1 MVLLRKPSEYFKED
15 GNISVEN
22 SVKNLA
28 ETGEVEVN
36 TFSEAFNLFKE
47 NISKIETLSEY
58 SETLDDY
65 KLNIEKVNF
74 LSEKIESI
82 ETEIQNFLTRK
93 DLDIAVMSQLFV
105 VEQSIKD
112 IQSKVKSINQR
123 TLTEIRLDAS
133 NLTKVVNNFIND
145 EVPKYRKSLV
155 ETEVRTS
162 NLCRELEDTVNQTV
176 SDINEFVDNKYEEVS
191 GLIVE
196 INESIVRNESYL
208 KSRNQTLEDLQE
220 HILTTFSE
228 INLEKI
234 EKKNREL
241 SKKIRYIEEVF
252 EKFDENKILNENLL
266 SEPPST
272 TNQDPLT
279 PLDKNFVTLDQL
291 QEHYRLFINRIQQQ
305 LASIGGSGETKLKYL
320 DDIVG
325 IATNPSVYDGKFL
338 RYYDSK
344 KSFEFSEVVL
354 DYASASGYASTAG
367 IATYAPNAGVATYAP
382 NAGIA
387 TYAPNAGIATYAP
400 NAGIATYAPDS
411 GISTALKTQRDFSIS
426 GDVATASSVSFNGT
440 SNVNLSVAL
449 STNFSA
455 NTLGIITASQFSTG
469 LTGIGI
475 NTDTISGPSI
485 IFIDP
490 SPVGV
495 GTTSGI
501 VRIKGDLYVDG
512 TQFVV
517 NSSTI
522 ELADLRVGIATTVG
536 TNLLLHGG
544 GIGIGSANILKT
556 FTYNSASDS
565 LKSSENLDIVI
576 GKTYKIDGTDALS
589 STTLGSGVTNSS
601 LTSVGKLINLSVDSN
616 GISTLGTV
624 KISSGTIES
633 TTGTAVTFIGNL
645 TGIASTATNV
655 IGGIASVANLRVTGI
670 STFGNASIGIKIDGT
685 TGIITSNTGT
695 AVTFFG
701 NLTGTATTAGFAQT
715 AFSLDTTATS
725 KLNVAFAQTAG
736 IATNLKGS
744 DVNVIPYQAG
754 INSTSFLPTGSSGN
768 FLRSNG
774 SGAAPSWVTLPSSSI
789 GIDSIGNNT
798 SQFPLFVTGIGSTG
812 SLGVNTSLFSFV
824 PQSTNPRLGIG
835 TGDPKFNLDVNGNGR
850 FTGIVSASNL
860 VISGL
865 STFGNSTT
873 GIKIDGTTGIITSN
887 TGTAVTFVGNLTG
900 TASTAS
906 FATTSTNV
914 IGGIASVSSLFV
926 NTLGI
931 STLGIV
937 VISAGIIT
945 ATSSGIVTYFGD
957 GSKLSNIG
965 ASISTNTSNQAQFIT
980 YVTGTGATSGLGVTT
995 AGLVFNP
1002 SSNSLGIGTTNPTS
1016 KLYVNGDVFVTGII
1030 TSTDFNSASDIRLK
1044 ENIQK
1049 IDNPIDK
1056 IIRIEGVTFD
1066 WKSSNKSSMGVIAQN
1081 IEKVLPQLVNGE
1093 DSKTVNYNGII
1104 GLLIECVKTQ
1114 QEQIDNLNIRL
1125 DDLSK

>member
-15 GNISVEN
+15 ENISVDN
-22 SVKNLA
+22 IVKNLV
-28 ETGEVEVN
+28 ESSEVEVN

-47 NISKIETLSEY
+47 NVSKIETLSEY

-74 LSEKIESI
+74 LSEKIEGI
-82 ETEIQNFLTRK
+82 ETEIENFLTRK

-155 ETEVRTS
+155 ETEVRSS
-162 NLCRELEDTVNQTV
+162 NLCRELESNVNQTV
-176 SDINEFVDNKYEEVS
+176 TNINEFVDNKYDEVS

-266 SEPPST
+266 AEPPST
-272 TNQDPLT
+272 NNQDPLT

-338 RYYDSK
+338 RYK
-344 KSFEFSEVVL
+344 HEIKAFEFSEVVL
-354 DYASASGYASTAG
+354 DYANLSGYASTAG
-367 IATYAPNAGVATYAP
+367 IATYATNASIATYAT

-387 TYAPNAGIATYAP
+387 TYATDA
-400 NAGIATYAPDS
+400 
-411 GISTALKTQRDFSIS
+411 GISTALKNARDFSIS
-426 GDVATASSVSFNGT
+426 GDVATASPVSFNGT
-440 SNVNLSVAL
+440 NNVNLSVAL

-475 NTDTISGPSI
+475 NTDTISGPSV

-490 SPVGV
+490 SPAGV

-512 TQFVV
+512 NQFVV

-536 TNLLLHGG
+536 TNFLLDGG

-556 FTYNSASDS
+556 FTYNQASDS
-565 LKSSENLDIVI
+565 LKSSENLDINT
-576 GKTYKIDGTDALS
+576 GKTYKIDGTNVLS

-601 LTSVGKLINLSVDSN
+601 LTSVGTLISLSV
-616 GISTLGTV
+616 
-624 KISSGTIES
+624 
-633 TTGTAVTFIGNL
+633 GNVNS
-645 TGIASTATNV
+645 TGIITATKFVGSVGFATTATNV
-655 IGGIASVANLRVTGI
+655 IGGIASVSQLSVSGFSTVGVLTATKIGIGTTNPTSELFVIGNSNISGIVTIGAGNTGI
-670 STFGNASIGIKIDGT
+670 SINGT
-685 TGIITSNTGT
+685 TGIITS
-695 AVTFFG
+695 
-701 NLTGTATTAGFAQT
+701 
-715 AFSLDTTATS
+715 
-725 KLNVAFAQTAG
+725 
-736 IATNLKGS
+736 
-744 DVNVIPYQAG
+744 
-754 INSTSFLPTGSSGN
+754 
-768 FLRSNG
+768 
-774 SGAAPSWVTLPSSSI
+774 
-789 GIDSIGNNT
+789 
-798 SQFPLFVTGIGSTG
+798 
-812 SLGVNTSLFSFV
+812 
-824 PQSTNPRLGIG
+824 
-835 TGDPKFNLDVNGNGR
+835 
-850 FTGIVSASNL
+850 
-860 VISGL
+860 ISG
-865 STFGNSTT
+865 FTT
-873 GIKIDGTTGIITSN
+873 
-887 TGTAVTFVGNLTG
+887 VTFVGNLTG

-906 FATTSTNV
+906 FATTAFTLNGRTESQFNVAFAQTAGISTNLKGGATNSIPLQNAINSTAFIPIGGSGNFLRSNGSVTAPSWETLPSTTVAIDVSSTSVTQFPLFVSDSVATGTLSINKDLFSFIPLTSNPRLGIGTGSPTFNLDVKGNGRFTGIVSASGLTISGIVTVGAGNTGIKIDGTTGIITSISGFTTVTFVGNLIGSASTASFATTSFTLNNRTESQFNVAFAQTAGISTDV
-914 IGGIASVSSLFV
+914 IGGIASVTSLSVSGF
-926 NTLGI
+926 
-931 STLGIV
+931 STVGVL
-937 VISAGIIT
+937 T
-945 ATSSGIVTYFGD
+945 AT
-957 GSKLSNIG
+957 NI
-965 ASISTNTSNQAQFIT
+965 
-980 YVTGTGATSGLGVTT
+980 
-995 AGLVFNP
+995 
-1002 SSNSLGIGTTNPTS
+1002 GIGTTNPTS

-1030 TSTDFNSASDIRLK
+1030 TSTDFNSASDIKLK
-1044 ENIQK
+1044 RNIKK

-1056 IIRIEGVTFD
+1056 IIRIDGVTFD
-1066 WKSSNKSSMGVIAQN
+1066 WKTNNKSSMGVIAQN
-1081 IEKVLPQLVNGE
+1081 IEEVLPQLVSGG

-1104 GLLIECVKTQ
+1104 GLLIECIKTQ
-1114 QEQIDNLNIRL
+1114 QEQIDNLNIRF
-1125 DDLSK
+1125 DKLSK

>member
-15 GNISVEN
+15 ENISVDNSVQNLSEN
-22 SVKNLA
+22 S
-28 ETGEVEVN
+28 EVDVN
-36 TFSEAFNLFKE
+36 TFSEAFNSFKE

-74 LSEKIESI
+74 LSEKIEGI

-112 IQSKVKSINQR
+112 IQSKVKSINQS

-155 ETEVRTS
+155 ETEVRSS

-191 GLIVE
+191 DLIVE

-241 SKKIRYIEEVF
+241 SKKIKYIEEVF

-266 SEPPST
+266 TEPPST

-320 DDIVG
+320 DDVVG

-338 RYYDSK
+338 KYK
-344 KSFEFSEVVL
+344 HEIKAFEFAEVVL
-354 DYASASGYASTAG
+354 DYASTSGYAATAG
-367 IATYAPNAGVATYAP
+367 IATYAPNAGVATYAS
-382 NAGIA
+382 N
-387 TYAPNAGIATYAP
+387 
-400 NAGIATYAPDS
+400 S

-449 STNFSA
+449 STNFSV
-455 NTLGIITASQFSTG
+455 NTVGIITASQFSTG
-469 LTGIGI
+469 STGIGI

-517 NSSTI
+517 NSTTI
-522 ELADLRVGIATTVG
+522 ELADLRVGIATTVA
-536 TNLLLHGG
+536 TNLLLDGG
-544 GIGIGSANILKT
+544 GIGIGSANIIKT
-556 FTYNSASDS
+556 FTYNQASDS
-565 LKSSENLDIVI
+565 LKSSENLDIAS
-576 GKTYKIDGTDALS
+576 GKTYKIGGTDVLS

-601 LTSVGKLINLSVDSN
+601 LTSVGKLISLSVGNVNSD

-624 KISSGTIES
+624 RISSGIVDS
-633 TTGTAVTFIGNL
+633 TSGTAVTFVGNL

-655 IGGIASVANLRVTGI
+655 IGGIGSLSRLSVTGV
-670 STFGNASIGIKIDGT
+670 STFGTSSIGVKIDGVNGIVTSSNPGVT
-685 TGIITSNTGT
+685 TVTFVGNLAGT
-695 AVTFFG
+695 ASTASF
-701 NLTGTATTAGFAQT
+701 ATTSFT
-715 AFSLDTTATS
+715 
-725 KLNVAFAQTAG
+725 LNGRTESQFNVSFAQTAG
-736 IATNLKGS
+736 ITTNLKGS
-744 DVNVIPYQAG
+744 TLNAIPFQAG
-754 INSTSFLPTGSSGN
+754 IDSTSFLPTGTSGN
-768 FLRSNG
+768 FLKSNG
-774 SGAAPSWVTLPSSSI
+774 SNAAPSWVTLPSSSI
-789 GIDSIGNNT
+789 TVSSSGNT
-798 SQFPLFVTGIGSTG
+798 TPQFPLFVSDTGSTG
-812 SLGVNTSLFSFV
+812 TLSINKDIFSFV
-824 PQSTNPRLGIG
+824 PQSNNPRLGIG
-835 TGDPKFNLDVNGNGR
+835 TGDPKFNLDVSGTGR
-850 FTGIVSASNL
+850 FIGTVSASAYFGTNAS
-860 VISGL
+860 ISGI
-865 STFGNSTT
+865 STFGNGTT
-873 GIKIDGTTGIITSN
+873 GVKIDGVNGIVTSSNPGVTT
-887 TGTAVTFVGNLTG
+887 VTFVGNLTG

-906 FATTSTNV
+906 FATTATNV
-914 IGGIASVSSLFV
+914 RGGIASVSSLFV
-926 NTLGI
+926 DTLGI
-931 STLGIV
+931 STLGTV
-937 VISAGIIT
+937 VISSGIIT
-945 ATSSGIVTYFGD
+945 STSGVVTYFGD
-957 GSKLSNIG
+957 GSKLSNTG
-965 ASISTNTSNQAQFIT
+965 SSISTNTTNQVQFIT
-980 YVTGTGATSGLGVTT
+980 YVTGTGFTSGLGVTT
-995 AGLVFNP
+995 TGLVFNP
-1002 SSNSLGIGTTNPTS
+1002 SSNSLGIGTTTPTS
-1016 KLYVNGDVFVTGII
+1016 KLWVNGDVFVTGIV
-1030 TSTDFNSASDIRLK
+1030 TATDYDSASDIRLK

-1056 IIRIEGVTFD
+1056 IIKIEGVTFD
-1066 WKSSNKSSMGVIAQN
+1066 WKSNNKSSMGVIAQN
-1081 IEKVLPQLVNGE
+1081 IEKVLPQLVHGE

-1114 QEQIDNLNIRL
+1114 QEQIDNLNRRL

>member
-15 GNISVEN
+15 ENISVDNSVQNLSEN
-22 SVKNLA
+22 S
-28 ETGEVEVN
+28 EVEVN
-36 TFSEAFNLFKE
+36 TFSEAFNSFKE

-74 LSEKIESI
+74 LSEKIEGI

-155 ETEVRTS
+155 ETEVRSS

-176 SDINEFVDNKYEEVS
+176 SDINEFVDNKYDEVS
-191 GLIVE
+191 DLIVE

-234 EKKNREL
+234 EKKNHEL
-241 SKKIRYIEEVF
+241 SKKIKYIEEVF

-266 SEPPST
+266 AEPPST

-320 DDIVG
+320 DDVVG

-338 RYYDSK
+338 KYTHEIK
-344 KSFEFSEVVL
+344 AFEFQEIAL
-354 DYASASGYASTAG
+354 DYAKVAGIATYAGYATTAGISTNSIYAGYATTAGISTNSIYAGYATTAGIATDATYAGYATTAGISTNSIYAGYATTAG
-367 IATYAPNAGVATYAP
+367 IATYATN
-382 NAGIA
+382 
-387 TYAPNAGIATYAP
+387 
-400 NAGIATYAPDS
+400 S
-411 GISTALKTQRDFSIS
+411 GISTSVIGGIASVTQLYVTGI
-426 GDVATASSVSFNGT
+426 T
-440 SNVNLSVAL
+440 
-449 STNFSA
+449 
-455 NTLGIITASQFSTG
+455 TLGVVTSGNIYSIGIVTATQFSTG
-469 LTGIGI
+469 STGIGI
-475 NTDTISGPSI
+475 NTDTISGPEI
-485 IFIDP
+485 IYIDP

-512 TQFVV
+512 TQFIV
-517 NSSTI
+517 NSTTI
-522 ELADLRVGIATTVG
+522 ELADFNVGIASTVG
-536 TNLLLHGG
+536 TNLLLDGA
-544 GIGIGSANILKT
+544 GIGIGSANIRKT
-556 FTYNSASDS
+556 FAYNNSANT
-565 LKSSENLDIVI
+565 LESSI
-576 GKTYKIDGTDALS
+576 GLGVTGGGAFKTGTSTVLT
-589 STTLGSGVTNSS
+589 STTLGSTVVNSS
-601 LTSVGKLINLSVDSN
+601 LTSVGTLSKLDV
-616 GISTLGTV
+616 
-624 KISSGTIES
+624 
-633 TTGTAVTFIGNL
+633 GNVNS
-645 TGIASTATNV
+645 TGIITANTFVGNVGYSQTAGIATFATKSGVSTDV
-655 IGGIASVANLRVTGI
+655 IGGIASVTSLFVNTSGI
-670 STFGNASIGIKIDGT
+670 STLGIVKISS
-685 TGIITSNTGT
+685 GIITATSGV
-695 AVTFFG
+695 VTFFG
-701 NLTGTATTAGFAQT
+701 DFVGTASSAGFAQT
-715 AFSLDTTATS
+715 AFKLDGFDPT
-725 KLNVAFAQTAG
+725 NFVVAFASTAG
-736 IATNLKGS
+736 IAT
-744 DVNVIPYQAG
+744 
-754 INSTSFLPTGSSGN
+754 
-768 FLRSNG
+768 
-774 SGAAPSWVTLPSSSI
+774 
-789 GIDSIGNNT
+789 
-798 SQFPLFVTGIGSTG
+798 
-812 SLGVNTSLFSFV
+812 
-824 PQSTNPRLGIG
+824 
-835 TGDPKFNLDVNGNGR
+835 
-850 FTGIVSASNL
+850 
-860 VISGL
+860 
-865 STFGNSTT
+865 
-873 GIKIDGTTGIITSN
+873 
-887 TGTAVTFVGNLTG
+887 
-900 TASTAS
+900 
-906 FATTSTNV
+906 FATKSGVSTDV

-931 STLGIV
+931 STLGTIK
-937 VISAGIIT
+937 ISSGIIT
-945 ATSSGIVTYFGD
+945 STTGTAVTFIGNLTGTASTASFATTAFSLNGVDFSNLNVAFASTAGIATFATKSGVSTDVIGGIASVTSLFVNASGISTLGTVKISSGIITSTTGVVTYFGD
-957 GSKLSNIG
+957 GSKLSNVG
-965 ASISTNTSNQAQFIT
+965 ASISTNTTNQAQFIT
-980 YVTGTGATSGLGVTT
+980 YVTGTGSTSGLGVTT
-995 AGLVFNP
+995 TGLVFNP

-1016 KLYVNGDVFVTGII
+1016 KLTVQGNISVSGFSTFSGNVFVSGII
-1030 TSTDFNSASDIRLK
+1030 TATDFNSASDIRLK

-1066 WKSSNKSSMGVIAQN
+1066 WKTNNKSSMGVIAQN
-1081 IEKVLPQLVNGE
+1081 IEKVLPQLVHGE

-1114 QEQIDNLNIRL
+1114 QEQIDNLNRRL

>member
-1 MVLLRKPSEYFKED
+1 LTETSEVD
-15 GNISVEN
+15 
-22 SVKNLA
+22 
-28 ETGEVEVN
+28 VN
-36 TFSEAFNLFKE
+36 TFSEAFNSFKE

-74 LSEKIESI
+74 LSEKIEGI

-155 ETEVRTS
+155 ETEVRSS

-191 GLIVE
+191 ELIVE

-234 EKKNREL
+234 EKKNHEL
-241 SKKIRYIEEVF
+241 SKKIKYIEEIF

-266 SEPPST
+266 AEPSST

-338 RYYDSK
+338 KYTHEIK
-344 KSFEFSEVVL
+344 AFEFQEIAL
-354 DYASASGYASTAG
+354 DYAKVAGIATYAGYATTAGISTNSIYAGYATTAGISTNSIYAGYATTAG
-367 IATYAPNAGVATYAP
+367 IATYSVNSGTSTSVIG
-382 NAGIA
+382 GIA
-387 TYAPNAGIATYAP
+387 SVTQLYVTGIT
-400 NAGIATYAPDS
+400 
-411 GISTALKTQRDFSIS
+411 
-426 GDVATASSVSFNGT
+426 
-440 SNVNLSVAL
+440 
-449 STNFSA
+449 
-455 NTLGIITASQFSTG
+455 TLGVVTSGNIYSIGIVTATQFSTG
-469 LTGIGI
+469 STGIGI
-475 NTDTISGPSI
+475 NTDTISGPEI
-485 IFIDP
+485 IYIDP

-512 TQFVV
+512 TQFIV
-517 NSSTI
+517 NSTTI
-522 ELADLRVGIATTVG
+522 ELADFNVGIASTVG
-536 TNLLLHGG
+536 TNLLLDGA
-544 GIGIGSANILKT
+544 GIGIGSANIRKT
-556 FTYNSASDS
+556 FTYNNSANT
-565 LKSSENLDIVI
+565 LESSI
-576 GKTYKIDGTDALS
+576 GLGVTSGGSFKTGTSTVLT
-589 STTLGSGVTNSS
+589 STTLGSNVVNSS
-601 LTSVGKLINLSVDSN
+601 LTSVGTLIKLDVGNVNSTGIITANTFVGNVGYSQTAGIATYATKSGVSTDVIGGIASVTSLFVGTT

-624 KISSGTIES
+624 KISSGIV
-633 TTGTAVTFIGNL
+633 TA
-645 TGIASTATNV
+645 IAGS
-655 IGGIASVANLRVTGI
+655 
-670 STFGNASIGIKIDGT
+670 
-685 TGIITSNTGT
+685 

-701 NLTGTATTAGFAQT
+701 
-715 AFSLDTTATS
+715 
-725 KLNVAFAQTAG
+725 
-736 IATNLKGS
+736 
-744 DVNVIPYQAG
+744 
-754 INSTSFLPTGSSGN
+754 
-768 FLRSNG
+768 
-774 SGAAPSWVTLPSSSI
+774 
-789 GIDSIGNNT
+789 
-798 SQFPLFVTGIGSTG
+798 
-812 SLGVNTSLFSFV
+812 
-824 PQSTNPRLGIG
+824 
-835 TGDPKFNLDVNGNGR
+835 
-850 FTGIVSASNL
+850 
-860 VISGL
+860 
-865 STFGNSTT
+865 
-873 GIKIDGTTGIITSN
+873 
-887 TGTAVTFVGNLTG
+887 TFVG

-906 FATTSTNV
+906 FATTAFTLNNRTESQFNVSFAQTAGISTFAQKSGVSTDV
-914 IGGIASVSSLFV
+914 IGGIASVTSLFV
-926 NTLGI
+926 NTSGI
-931 STLGIV
+931 STLGTVKISSGIVTAIAGSAVTFFGTFVGTASTAGFAQTAFKLDGFDPTNLNVSFASTAGIATFAQKSGVSTDVIGGIASVTSLFVNTTGISTLGTV

-945 ATSSGIVTYFGD
+945 ATSGGIVTYFGD
-957 GSKLSNIG
+957 GSKLSNTG
-965 ASISTNTSNQAQFIT
+965 ASISTNTTNQAQFIT
-980 YVTGTGATSGLGVTT
+980 YVTGTGSTSGFGVTT
-995 AGLVFNP
+995 TGLVFNP

-1016 KLYVNGDVFVTGII
+1016 KLTVQGNISVSGFSTFSGDVFVTGII
-1030 TSTDFNSASDIRLK
+1030 TATDYDSASDIRLK

-1056 IIRIEGVTFD
+1056 IIRIDGVTFD
-1066 WKSSNKSSMGVIAQN
+1066 WKSNNKSSMGVIAQN
-1081 IEKVLPQLVNGE
+1081 IEKVLPQLVHGE

-1114 QEQIDNLNIRL
+1114 QEQIDNLNRRL

>member
-1 MVLLRKPSEYFKED
+1 MVLLRKPSDYFKED
-15 GNISVEN
+15 ENISVDN
-22 SVKNLA
+22 SVQNLI
-28 ETGEVEVN
+28 ETGELEVN
-36 TFSEAFNLFKE
+36 TFSNAFNSFKE

-93 DLDIAVMSQLFV
+93 DLDIAVMSQLLV
-105 VEQSIKD
+105 VETNIKD
-112 IQSKVKSINQR
+112 IQNKVKSINQS

-155 ETEVRTS
+155 ETEVRSS
-162 NLCRELEDTVNQTV
+162 NLCRELESNVNQTV
-176 SDINEFVDNKYEEVS
+176 TDINEFVDNKYDEVS
-191 GLIVE
+191 KLIVE
-196 INESIVRNESYL
+196 INDSVIRNETYL

-241 SKKIRYIEEVF
+241 SKKIKYIEEVF
-252 EKFDENKILNENLL
+252 EKFDEKKILNENLL
-266 SEPPST
+266 AEPPST
-272 TNQDPLT
+272 NNQDPLT

-291 QEHYRLFINRIQQQ
+291 QDHYRLFINRIQQQ

-325 IATNPSVYDGKFL
+325 IATNPSVYDGKVL
-338 RYYDSK
+338 TYK
-344 KSFEFSEVVL
+344 HQIKAFEFSQVIV
-354 DYASASGYASTAG
+354 DYATNAGYASTAG
-367 IATYAPNAGVATYAP
+367 IATYAT

-387 TYAPNAGIATYAP
+387 TYATNAGIATYSDG
-400 NAGIATYAPDS
+400 AGIAT
-411 GISTALKTQRDFSIS
+411 ALQYSRDFSIS

-440 SNVNLSVAL
+440 NNVNLSVAL

-522 ELADLRVGIATTVG
+522 ELADLRVGIATSVG
-536 TNLLLHGG
+536 TNFLLDGG

-556 FTYNSASDS
+556 FTYNQASDS
-565 LKSSENLDIVI
+565 LKSSENLDINT
-576 GKTYKIDGTDALS
+576 GKTYKIDGTEVLS
-589 STTLGSGVTNSS
+589 STTLGSGITNSS
-601 LTSVGKLINLSVDSN
+601 LTSVGTLISLSV
-616 GISTLGTV
+616 
-624 KISSGTIES
+624 
-633 TTGTAVTFIGNL
+633 GNVNS
-645 TGIASTATNV
+645 TGIITATKFVGSVGFATTASNV
-655 IGGIASVANLRVTGI
+655 IGGIASVTSLSVSGF
-670 STFGNASIGIKIDGT
+670 STVG
-685 TGIITSNTGT
+685 
-695 AVTFFG
+695 V
-701 NLTGTATTAGFAQT
+701 LTAT
-715 AFSLDTTATS
+715 
-725 KLNVAFAQTAG
+725 K
-736 IATNLKGS
+736 I
-744 DVNVIPYQAG
+744 
-754 INSTSFLPTGSSGN
+754 
-768 FLRSNG
+768 
-774 SGAAPSWVTLPSSSI
+774 
-789 GIDSIGNNT
+789 
-798 SQFPLFVTGIGSTG
+798 
-812 SLGVNTSLFSFV
+812 
-824 PQSTNPRLGIG
+824 GIG
-835 TGDPKFNLDVNGNGR
+835 TTNPTSELFVIGNSNIS
-850 FTGIVSASNL
+850 GIVTVGA
-860 VISGL
+860 
-865 STFGNSTT
+865 GNT
-873 GIKIDGTTGIITSN
+873 GIKIDGTTGIITSSKPGVS
-887 TGTAVTFVGNLTG
+887 TVTFVGNLTG

-906 FATTSTNV
+906 FATTAFTLNGRTESQFNVSFASTAGIATFATKSGVSTDVIGGIASVSSLFVNTLGISTLGIIKISSGIVTATSGIATFFGNFVGTASSSGFAHTAFKLEGFDPTNFNVSFASTAGIATFATKSGVSTDV

-945 ATSSGIVTYFGD
+945 ATYSGIVTYFGD

-1002 SSNSLGIGTTNPTS
+1002 FSNSLGIGTTNPTS

-1030 TSTDFNSASDIRLK
+1030 TSTDFNSASDIKLK
-1044 ENIQK
+1044 SNIKK

-1056 IIRIEGVTFD
+1056 IIRIDGVTFD
-1066 WKSSNKSSMGVIAQN
+1066 WKNNNKSSMGVIAQN
-1081 IEKVLPQLVNGE
+1081 IEEVLPQLVSGE

-1114 QEQIDNLNIRL
+1114 QEQIDELNIRFEK
-1125 DDLSK
+1125 LSK

>member
-15 GNISVEN
+15 ENISVDN
-22 SVKNLA
+22 GVKNLA
-28 ETGEVEVN
+28 ESGEVEVN

-47 NISKIETLSEY
+47 NVSKIETLSEY

-74 LSEKIESI
+74 LSEKIEGI

-133 NLTKVVNNFIND
+133 NLTKVVNNFIDD

-155 ETEVRTS
+155 ETEVRSS

-176 SDINEFVDNKYEEVS
+176 TNINEFVDNKYDEVS

-234 EKKNREL
+234 EKKNLEL

-266 SEPPST
+266 AEPPST
-272 TNQDPLT
+272 NNQDPLT

-291 QEHYRLFINRIQQQ
+291 QDHYRLFINRIQQQ

-320 DDIVG
+320 DDVVG

-338 RYYDSK
+338 RYK
-344 KSFEFSEVVL
+344 HEIKAFEFSEVVL

-367 IATYAPNAGVATYAP
+367 IATYAT

-387 TYAPNAGIATYAP
+387 TYADGA
-400 NAGIATYAPDS
+400 
-411 GISTALKTQRDFSIS
+411 GISTALQYARDFSIS

-449 STNFSA
+449 STSFSA

-536 TNLLLHGG
+536 TNFLLDGG
-544 GIGIGSANILKT
+544 GIEIGSANILKT
-556 FTYNSASDS
+556 FTYNSVSDS
-565 LKSSENLDIVI
+565 LKSSENLDINT
-576 GKTYKIDGTDALS
+576 GKTYKIGGTDVLS
-589 STTLGSGVTNSS
+589 STILGSGVTNSS
-601 LTSVGKLINLSVDSN
+601 LTSVGTLIGLSV
-616 GISTLGTV
+616 
-624 KISSGTIES
+624 
-633 TTGTAVTFIGNL
+633 GNVNS
-645 TGIASTATNV
+645 TGIITATKLVGSVGFATTATNV
-655 IGGIASVANLRVTGI
+655 IGGIGSLSQLSVSGLTTVGVLTATKIGIGTTNPTSELFVIGNSNISGIVTIGAGNTGI
-670 STFGNASIGIKIDGT
+670 TINGT
-685 TGIITSNTGT
+685 TGIITSSKPG
-695 AVTFFG
+695 
-701 NLTGTATTAGFAQT
+701 LTT
-715 AFSLDTTATS
+715 
-725 KLNVAFAQTAG
+725 
-736 IATNLKGS
+736 
-744 DVNVIPYQAG
+744 
-754 INSTSFLPTGSSGN
+754 
-768 FLRSNG
+768 
-774 SGAAPSWVTLPSSSI
+774 
-789 GIDSIGNNT
+789 
-798 SQFPLFVTGIGSTG
+798 
-812 SLGVNTSLFSFV
+812 
-824 PQSTNPRLGIG
+824 
-835 TGDPKFNLDVNGNGR
+835 
-850 FTGIVSASNL
+850 
-860 VISGL
+860 
-865 STFGNSTT
+865 
-873 GIKIDGTTGIITSN
+873 
-887 TGTAVTFVGNLTG
+887 VTFVGNLTG

-906 FATTSTNV
+906 FATTAFTLNSRTESQFNVAFAQTAGISTNLGGGATNSIPVQNAINSTTFIPIGDSGNFLRSNGSVTAPSWVTLPSTTVAVNVSSTSVTQFPLFVSDSVATGTLSINKDLFSFIPLTSNPRLCIGTGDPKFNLDVKGNGRFTGIVSASGLTISGIVTVGNGNTGIKIDGTTGIITAVSGVATFFGNFVGTATSAGFAQTASNV
-914 IGGIASVSSLFV
+914 IGGIASVTSLFV
-926 NTLGI
+926 
-931 STLGIV
+931 S
-937 VISAGIIT
+937 
-945 ATSSGIVTYFGD
+945 
-957 GSKLSNIG
+957 
-965 ASISTNTSNQAQFIT
+965 
-980 YVTGTGATSGLGVTT
+980 
-995 AGLVFNP
+995 
-1002 SSNSLGIGTTNPTS
+1002 
-1016 KLYVNGDVFVTGII
+1016 
-1030 TSTDFNSASDIRLK
+1030 
-1044 ENIQK
+1044 
-1049 IDNPIDK
+1049 
-1056 IIRIEGVTFD
+1056 
-1066 WKSSNKSSMGVIAQN
+1066 
-1081 IEKVLPQLVNGE
+1081 
-1093 DSKTVNYNGII
+1093 
-1104 GLLIECVKTQ
+1104 
-1114 QEQIDNLNIRL
+1114 
-1125 DDLSK
+1125 

>member
-15 GNISVEN
+15 ENISVDN
-22 SVKNLA
+22 SVQNLT
-28 ETGEVEVN
+28 ETSEVDVN
-36 TFSEAFNLFKE
+36 TFSEAFNSFKK

-74 LSEKIESI
+74 LSEKIEGI

-155 ETEVRTS
+155 ETEVRSS

-191 GLIVE
+191 ELIVE

-234 EKKNREL
+234 EKKNHEL
-241 SKKIRYIEEVF
+241 SKKIKYIEEVF

-266 SEPPST
+266 AEPPST

-338 RYYDSK
+338 KYK
-344 KSFEFSEVVL
+344 HEIKAFEFQEIAL
-354 DYASASGYASTAG
+354 DYAKVAGIATYAGYATTAGISTNAIYAGYATTAGIATDATYAGYATTAG
-367 IATYAPNAGVATYAP
+367 IATYSVNSGTSTSVIG
-382 NAGIA
+382 GIA
-387 TYAPNAGIATYAP
+387 SVTQLYVTGIT
-400 NAGIATYAPDS
+400 
-411 GISTALKTQRDFSIS
+411 
-426 GDVATASSVSFNGT
+426 
-440 SNVNLSVAL
+440 
-449 STNFSA
+449 
-455 NTLGIITASQFSTG
+455 TLGVVTSGNIYSIGIVTATQFSTG
-469 LTGIGI
+469 STGIGI
-475 NTDTISGPSI
+475 NTDTISGPEI
-485 IFIDP
+485 IYIDP

-512 TQFVV
+512 TQFIV
-517 NSSTI
+517 NSTTI
-522 ELADLRVGIATTVG
+522 ELADFNVGIASTVG
-536 TNLLLHGG
+536 TNLLLDGA
-544 GIGIGSANILKT
+544 GIGIGSANIRKT
-556 FTYNSASDS
+556 FAYNNSANT
-565 LKSSENLDIVI
+565 LESSI
-576 GKTYKIDGTDALS
+576 GLGVTGGGAFKTGTSTVLT
-589 STTLGSGVTNSS
+589 STTLGSTVVNSS
-601 LTSVGKLINLSVDSN
+601 LTSVGTLSKLDVGNVNSTGIITANTFVGNIGYSQTAGIATFATKSGVSTDVIGGIASVTSLFVDAT
-616 GISTLGTV
+616 GITTLGTV
-624 KISSGTIES
+624 KISSGIITS
-633 TTGTAVTFIGNL
+633 TTGTAVTFFGTFVGTASSAGFAHTAFKLDGFDPTNFNVAY
-645 TGIASTATNV
+645 ASTAGIATYATKAGVATDV
-655 IGGIASVANLRVTGI
+655 IGGIASV
-670 STFGNASIGIKIDGT
+670 
-685 TGIITSNTGT
+685 
-695 AVTFFG
+695 
-701 NLTGTATTAGFAQT
+701 
-715 AFSLDTTATS
+715 
-725 KLNVAFAQTAG
+725 
-736 IATNLKGS
+736 
-744 DVNVIPYQAG
+744 
-754 INSTSFLPTGSSGN
+754 
-768 FLRSNG
+768 
-774 SGAAPSWVTLPSSSI
+774 
-789 GIDSIGNNT
+789 
-798 SQFPLFVTGIGSTG
+798 
-812 SLGVNTSLFSFV
+812 TSLFV
-824 PQSTNPRLGIG
+824 
-835 TGDPKFNLDVNGNGR
+835 D
-850 FTGIVSASNL
+850 
-860 VISGL
+860 
-865 STFGNSTT
+865 
-873 GIKIDGTTGIITSN
+873 
-887 TGTAVTFVGNLTG
+887 
-900 TASTAS
+900 
-906 FATTSTNV
+906 
-914 IGGIASVSSLFV
+914 
-926 NTLGI
+926 TLGI
-931 STLGIV
+931 STLGIVKISSGIVTSTNPGTAVTFFGDFVGTASSAGFAYTAFKLQGFDPTNFNVAFASTAGIATFATKSGVSTDVIGGIASVTSLFVNASGISTLGTV

-945 ATSSGIVTYFGD
+945 ATSGGIVTYFGD
-957 GSKLSNIG
+957 GSKLSNTG
-965 ASISTNTSNQAQFIT
+965 SSISTNTTNQAQFIT
-980 YVTGTGATSGLGVTT
+980 YVTGTGSTSGLGVTT
-995 AGLVFNP
+995 TGLVFNP

-1016 KLYVNGDVFVTGII
+1016 KLTVQGNISVSGFSTFSGNVFVSGII
-1030 TSTDFNSASDIRLK
+1030 TATDYDSASDIRLK

-1066 WKSSNKSSMGVIAQN
+1066 WKSNNKSSMGVIAQN
-1081 IEKVLPQLVNGE
+1081 IEKVLPQLVNGG

-1114 QEQIDNLNIRL
+1114 QEQIDNLNRRL

>member
-15 GNISVEN
+15 ENISVDN
-22 SVKNLA
+22 SVQNLI
-28 ETGEVEVN
+28 ESSEVEVN
-36 TFSEAFNLFKE
+36 TFSEAFNSFKE

-74 LSEKIESI
+74 LSEKIEGI

-112 IQSKVKSINQR
+112 IQSKVKSINQS

-133 NLTKVVNNFIND
+133 NLTKVVNNFING

-155 ETEVRTS
+155 ETEVRSS
-162 NLCRELEDTVNQTV
+162 NLCRELENTVNQTV
-176 SDINEFVDNKYEEVS
+176 TDINEFVDNKYEEVS
-191 GLIVE
+191 ELIVE

-234 EKKNREL
+234 EKKNHEL
-241 SKKIRYIEEVF
+241 SKKIKYIEEVF

-266 SEPPST
+266 AEPPST

-325 IATNPSVYDGKFL
+325 IATNASAYDGKFL
-338 RYYDSK
+338 RYK
-344 KSFEFSEVVL
+344 HQIKAFEFSEIVV
-354 DYASASGYASTAG
+354 DYANVAG
-367 IATYAPNAGVATYAP
+367 IATYATSAGIATYTDYAGIATYAT

-387 TYAPNAGIATYAP
+387 TYAT
-400 NAGIATYAPDS
+400 DS
-411 GISTALKTQRDFSIS
+411 GISTALKNARDFSIS

-455 NTLGIITASQFSTG
+455 NTLGIITASKFSTG
-469 LTGIGI
+469 SNGIEI

-501 VRIKGDLYVDG
+501 VRIKGDLYIDG

-536 TNLLLHGG
+536 TNLLLDGG

-565 LKSSENLDIVI
+565 LKSSENLDIGI
-576 GKTYKIDGTDALS
+576 GKTYKIGGTQVLS
-589 STTLGSGVTNSS
+589 SDTLGSGVTNSS
-601 LTSVGKLINLSVDSN
+601 LTSVGTLISLSVGNINSD

-624 KISSGTIES
+624 RISSGIVSS

-655 IGGIASVANLRVTGI
+655 IGGIGSLTQLSVSGF
-670 STFGNASIGIKIDGT
+670 STVGVLTATRIGIGT
-685 TGIITSNTGT
+685 TNATAELFVVGNSRISGIVTIGTGNTGVTINGVSGIITSSGITT
-695 AVTFFG
+695 VTFIG
-701 NLTGTATTAGFAQT
+701 NLTGTASTASFATTAFN
-715 AFSLDTTATS
+715 LNTTAAS

-736 IATNLKGS
+736 IATFAQKSGVS
-744 DVNVIPYQAG
+744 TDVV
-754 INSTSFLPTGSSGN
+754 
-768 FLRSNG
+768 
-774 SGAAPSWVTLPSSSI
+774 
-789 GIDSIGNNT
+789 
-798 SQFPLFVTGIGSTG
+798 
-812 SLGVNTSLFSFV
+812 
-824 PQSTNPRLGIG
+824 
-835 TGDPKFNLDVNGNGR
+835 
-850 FTGIVSASNL
+850 
-860 VISGL
+860 
-865 STFGNSTT
+865 
-873 GIKIDGTTGIITSN
+873 
-887 TGTAVTFVGNLTG
+887 
-900 TASTAS
+900 
-906 FATTSTNV
+906 
-914 IGGIASVSSLFV
+914 GGIASVSSLFV
-926 NTLGI
+926 NTSGI
-931 STLGIV
+931 STLGIIKISSGIVTATSGVATFFGNFVGTASSAGFAFTAFKLDGFDPANLNVSFAQTAGIATFAQKSGVSTDVIGGIASVTSLFVNETGISTLGTV

-945 ATSSGIVTYFGD
+945 ATSGGIVTYFGD
-957 GSKLSNIG
+957 GSKLSNTG
-965 ASISTNTSNQAQFIT
+965 ASISTNTTNQAQFIT
-980 YVTGTGATSGLGVTT
+980 YVTGTGSTSGFGVTT
-995 AGLVFNP
+995 TGLVFNP

-1016 KLYVNGDVFVTGII
+1016 NLTVQGNISVSGFSTFGSDVFVSGIV
-1030 TSTDFNSASDIRLK
+1030 TATDFNSASDIRLK

-1066 WKSSNKSSMGVIAQN
+1066 WKSDNKSSMGVIAQN
-1081 IEKVLPQLVNGE
+1081 IEKVLPQLVNGG

-1114 QEQIDNLNIRL
+1114 QEQIDNLNRRL

>member
-15 GNISVEN
+15 ENISVDD

-47 NISKIETLSEY
+47 NVSKIETLSEY

-74 LSEKIESI
+74 LSEKIEGI

-155 ETEVRTS
+155 ETEVRSS
-162 NLCRELEDTVNQTV
+162 NLCRELENTVNQTV
-176 SDINEFVDNKYEEVS
+176 TDINEFVDNKYEEVS
-191 GLIVE
+191 ELIVE

-234 EKKNREL
+234 EKKNHEL
-241 SKKIRYIEEVF
+241 SKKIKYIEEIF
-252 EKFDENKILNENLL
+252 QKFDENKILNENLL
-266 SEPPST
+266 TEPPST

-325 IATNPSVYDGKFL
+325 IATNPSFYDGKFL
-338 RYYDSK
+338 KYK
-344 KSFEFSEVVL
+344 HEIKGFEFEEFSL
-354 DYASASGYASTAG
+354 DYAKVAG
-367 IATYAPNAGVATYAP
+367 IATYATSAGVATYADYAGIATYATNAGVATYAP
-382 NAGIA
+382 NAGV
-387 TYAPNAGIATYAP
+387 T
-400 NAGIATYAPDS
+400 
-411 GISTALKTQRDFSIS
+411 TALQYPRDFSIS
-426 GDVATASSVSFNGT
+426 GDVATASSVSFDGT

-469 LTGIGI
+469 STGIGI

-485 IFIDP
+485 IYIDP

-522 ELADLRVGIATTVG
+522 ELGDLRVGIATTVG
-536 TNLLLHGG
+536 TNLLLDGG
-544 GIGIGSANILKT
+544 GIGIGSENILKT
-556 FTYNSASDS
+556 FTYNQASDS
-565 LKSSENLDIVI
+565 LKSSENLDIGI
-576 GKTYKIDGTDALS
+576 GKTYKINGIDVLS
-589 STTLGSGVTNSS
+589 STILGSGVTNSS
-601 LTSVGKLINLSVDSN
+601 LTSVGTLISLSVGNINSN

-655 IGGIASVANLRVTGI
+655 IDGIASVTQLNVSGFSTVGI
-670 STFGNASIGIKIDGT
+670 LTASKIGIGT
-685 TGIITSNTGT
+685 TNPTSQLFVVGNSSISGIVTVGSGNTGVVISAGIITSISGLTT
-695 AVTFFG
+695 ITFVG
-701 NLTGTATTAGFAQT
+701 NLTGTASTASFATTAFTLNSRTESQ
-715 AFSLDTTATS
+715 
-725 KLNVAFAQTAG
+725 LNVAFAQTAG
-736 IATNLKGS
+736 IATNLRGS
-744 DVNVIPYQAG
+744 TLNVIPYQAG
-754 INSTSFLPTGSSGN
+754 INSTSFLPTGSPGN

-774 SGAAPSWVTLPSSSI
+774 SGTVPSWESLPSSSI
-789 GIDSIGNNT
+789 TVNSVGN
-798 SQFPLFVTGIGSTG
+798 SVAQFPLFVSDIGPTGTLSI
-812 SLGVNTSLFSFV
+812 NKNIFAFV
-824 PQSTNPRLGIG
+824 PLSTNAKLGIG
-835 TGDPKFNLDVNGNGR
+835 TGDPKFNLDVSGNGR
-850 FTGIVSASNL
+850 FTGIVSAFGL
-860 VISGL
+860 TISGI
-865 STFGNSTT
+865 TTIGAGNT
-873 GIKIDGTTGIITSN
+873 GVVIDGTTGIVTSISGF
-887 TGTAVTFVGNLTG
+887 TTVTFVGNLTG

-906 FATTSTNV
+906 FATTSFGLDATSALSTRVGFATTATNV
-914 IGGIASVSSLFV
+914 IDGIASVTQLNVSGFSTV
-926 NTLGI
+926 GI
-931 STLGIV
+931 L
-937 VISAGIIT
+937 T
-945 ATSSGIVTYFGD
+945 A
-957 GSKLSNIG
+957 SKI
-965 ASISTNTSNQAQFIT
+965 
-980 YVTGTGATSGLGVTT
+980 
-995 AGLVFNP
+995 
-1002 SSNSLGIGTTNPTS
+1002 GIGTTNPTS
-1016 KLYVNGDVFVTGII
+1016 QLWVSGDVFVSGIV
-1030 TSTDFNSASDIRLK
+1030 TATDFNSASDIRLK

-1049 IDNPIDK
+1049 IDNPIGT
-1056 IIRIEGVTFD
+1056 IIRIDGVTFD
-1066 WKSSNKSSMGVIAQN
+1066 WKCNNKSSMGVIAQN
-1081 IEKVLPQLVNGE
+1081 IEKVLPQLVHGE

-1114 QEQIDNLNIRL
+1114 QEQIDNLNRRL

>member
-15 GNISVEN
+15 ENISVDN
-22 SVKNLA
+22 SVQNLT
-28 ETGEVEVN
+28 ETSEVDVN
-36 TFSEAFNLFKE
+36 TFSEAFNSFKE

-74 LSEKIESI
+74 LSEKIEGI

-155 ETEVRTS
+155 ETEVRSS

-191 GLIVE
+191 ELIVE

-234 EKKNREL
+234 EKKNYEL
-241 SKKIRYIEEVF
+241 SKKIKYIEEVF

-338 RYYDSK
+338 KYK
-344 KSFEFSEVVL
+344 HEIKAFEFQEIAL
-354 DYASASGYASTAG
+354 DYAKVAGIATYAGYATTAGISTNSIYAGYATTAG
-367 IATYAPNAGVATYAP
+367 IATYSVNSGTSTSVIG
-382 NAGIA
+382 GIA
-387 TYAPNAGIATYAP
+387 SVTQLYVTGIT
-400 NAGIATYAPDS
+400 
-411 GISTALKTQRDFSIS
+411 
-426 GDVATASSVSFNGT
+426 
-440 SNVNLSVAL
+440 
-449 STNFSA
+449 
-455 NTLGIITASQFSTG
+455 TLGVVTSGNIYSIGIVTATQFSTG
-469 LTGIGI
+469 STGIGI
-475 NTDTISGPSI
+475 NTDTISGPEI
-485 IFIDP
+485 IYIDP

-512 TQFVV
+512 TQFIV
-517 NSSTI
+517 NSTTI
-522 ELADLRVGIATTVG
+522 ELADFNVGIASTVG
-536 TNLLLHGG
+536 TNLLLDGA
-544 GIGIGSANILKT
+544 GIGIGSANIRKT
-556 FTYNSASDS
+556 FTYNNSANT
-565 LKSSENLDIVI
+565 LESSI
-576 GKTYKIDGTDALS
+576 GLGVTSGGSFKTGTSTVLT
-589 STTLGSGVTNSS
+589 STTLGSTVVNSS
-601 LTSVGKLINLSVDSN
+601 LTSVGTLSKLDVGNVNSTGIITANTFVGNVGYSQTAGIATYATKSGVSTDVIGGIASVTSLFVGTT

-624 KISSGTIES
+624 KISSGIITS
-633 TTGTAVTFIGNL
+633 TTGTAVTF
-645 TGIASTATNV
+645 
-655 IGGIASVANLRVTGI
+655 
-670 STFGNASIGIKIDGT
+670 FG
-685 TGIITSNTGT
+685 
-695 AVTFFG
+695 
-701 NLTGTATTAGFAQT
+701 
-715 AFSLDTTATS
+715 
-725 KLNVAFAQTAG
+725 
-736 IATNLKGS
+736 
-744 DVNVIPYQAG
+744 
-754 INSTSFLPTGSSGN
+754 
-768 FLRSNG
+768 
-774 SGAAPSWVTLPSSSI
+774 
-789 GIDSIGNNT
+789 
-798 SQFPLFVTGIGSTG
+798 
-812 SLGVNTSLFSFV
+812 
-824 PQSTNPRLGIG
+824 
-835 TGDPKFNLDVNGNGR
+835 
-850 FTGIVSASNL
+850 
-860 VISGL
+860 
-865 STFGNSTT
+865 
-873 GIKIDGTTGIITSN
+873 
-887 TGTAVTFVGNLTG
+887 TFVG

-906 FATTSTNV
+906 FATTAFTLNNRTESQFNVSFAQTAGISTFAQKSGVSTDV
-914 IGGIASVSSLFV
+914 IGGIASVTSLFV
-926 NTLGI
+926 NTSGI
-931 STLGIV
+931 STLGTVKISSGIITSTTGTAVTFFGTFVGTASTAGFAQTAFKLDGFDPTNLNVSFASTAGIATFAQKSGVSTDVIGGIASVTSLFVNTTGISTLGTV

-945 ATSSGIVTYFGD
+945 ATSGGIVTYFGD
-957 GSKLSNIG
+957 GSKLSNTG
-965 ASISTNTSNQAQFIT
+965 ASISTNTTNQAQFIT
-980 YVTGTGATSGLGVTT
+980 YVTGTGSTSGFGVTT
-995 AGLVFNP
+995 TGLVFNP

-1016 KLYVNGDVFVTGII
+1016 KLTVQGNISVSGFSTFSGDVFVTGII
-1030 TSTDFNSASDIRLK
+1030 TATDYNSASDIRLK

-1066 WKSSNKSSMGVIAQN
+1066 WKSNNKSSMGVIAQN
-1081 IEKVLPQLVNGE
+1081 IEKVLPQLVYGE

-1114 QEQIDNLNIRL
+1114 QEQIDNLNRRL